1 MDATTPRDV
10 LDFWFDAGAK
20 KWFAK
25 SDEFDA
31 EIVEKFQQVHEIARG
46 CGRDSWAETT
56 DGMLALII
64 LLDQF
69 PRNMYRD
76 SPDMFAADAKAL
88 TLAKEAVVR
97 GIDGEV
103 PEAARQFIYMPFMH
117 SERIDDQKKC
127 VELFAAAGLKDNI
140 AFAEDHRDIVVR
152 FGRFPHRN
160 QVLERSSSAEET
172 AFLKDGGFAG

>member
-1 MDATTPRDV
+1 MTDTTPRDV
-10 LDFWFDAGAK
+10 LDFWFEAGPK

-25 SDEFDA
+25 GDAFDA
-31 EIVEKFQQVHEIARG
+31 EISKKFRHVHEIARG
-46 CGRDSWAETT
+46 GGRDEWAQTP

-69 PRNMYRD
+69 PRNMYRG

-88 TLAKEAVVR
+88 TLTKEALAR

-103 PEAARQFIYMPFMH
+103 PEAVRQFIYMPLMH
-117 SERIDDQKKC
+117 SERIDDQEKC
-127 VELFAAAGLKDNI
+127 VELIVAADLKENI
-140 AFAEDHRDIVVR
+140 AFAEDHRDIVAR

-160 QVLERSSSAEET
+160 QVLERSSSDEEKV
-172 AFLKDGGFAG
+172 FLADGGFAG